1 MFDSKALLEY
11 VIWLPQTRTE
21 GPDMTDFDAAAETI
35 LRARLRDEPVHATW
49 TGLHDHDAELPDVTA
64 DGIEHLKASL
74 ASQIATL
81 EAFAPGDLSSDQ
93 RTDRRLL
100 MSELEVELR
109 ELDELQPYA
118 HDPSLYPSLAAD
130 AVYSILAREFA
141 PLRDRLPF
149 VVARMEKI
157 PAMLE
162 TAKRN
167 LVRSP
172 KVWTEI
178 ALDETEAAM
187 EFFNDSV
194 APLFHELRSSATLGT
209 QARDAMRDTHAALT
223 DYRNFLQ
230 RTHAQ
235 RDGMPFAIGRDF
247 FDYKLK
253 HEHFL
258 PYTAQT
264 LLEFGEEA
272 VRLTQFRLQ
281 EVAEIIE
288 RYAEWPVL
296 LERLRNEAL
305 PEGDD
310 LIEQYRR
317 SLGRA
322 REFVMSA
329 GLVSMPE
336 GETLEVVATPLFQ
349 RPTTPYAA
357 YMAPGPFDARQLG
370 LYYVTPIDTRATAEA
385 QRDQLLGHNRLAM
398 QLTNV
403 HEGYPGHHLQLVV
416 ANRAPSLVRRLHDS
430 TVFAEGWALYCE
442 QLVLDEG
449 MDPDPRMRLFQLKDQ
464 LWRACRVV
472 IDVKL
477 HTGAM
482 TFDEAVDMLVDV
494 AKLEHVN
501 AIGEVR
507 RYTQSATQPMSY
519 LVGKQQIMD
528 LRERERARLG
538 GAFELRSFH
547 DRLLAQGTIPVALIA
562 PTLASEPEG

>member
-1 MFDSKALLEY
+1 MS
-11 VIWLPQTRTE
+11 
-21 GPDMTDFDAAAETI
+21 DFAAAAEAI
-35 LRARLRDEPVHATW
+35 LRARLRDDPVRATW
-49 TGLHDHDAELPDVTA
+49 TGLHDYDTEMPDVTA
-64 DGIEHLKASL
+64 DGIEHLKTAL
-74 ASQIATL
+74 ASNIATL
-81 EAFAPGDLSSDQ
+81 EAFSLGDLSRDE
-93 RTDRRLL
+93 RTDRSLL

-109 ELDELQPYA
+109 ELNELQPYQ

-130 AVYSILAREFA
+130 AVYSVLAREFA
-141 PLRDRLPF
+141 PLRDRLPS

-162 TAKRN
+162 TAKRT
-167 LVRSP
+167 LTRSP
-172 KVWTEI
+172 RVWTDI
-178 ALDETEAAM
+178 AVEETEAAI

-194 APLFHELRSSATLGT
+194 APLFHELRSSAVLGT
-209 QARDAMRDTHAALT
+209 QARDAMRDTLAALT
-223 DYRNFLQ
+223 DYRNFLE

-235 RDGMPFAIGRDF
+235 RDGMQFAIGREL
-247 FDYKLK
+247 FDYKLT

-258 PYTAQT
+258 PYTAQS

-272 VRLTQFRLQ
+272 VRLTEFRLQ
-281 EVAEIIE
+281 EVAHVIE
-288 RYAEWPVL
+288 RQTDWPVL
-296 LERLRNEAL
+296 LERLRSEAL
-305 PEGDD
+305 PDSED
-310 LIEQYRR
+310 LVSLYRN

-322 REFVMSA
+322 RDFVVKA

-336 GETLEVVATPLFQ
+336 GEILEVVATPLFQ

-357 YMAPGPFDARQLG
+357 YMAPGAFDARQLG
-370 LYYVTPIDTRATAEA
+370 LYYVTPIDAHASPQA
-385 QRDQLLGHNRLAM
+385 QREQLLGHNLLAM

-403 HEGYPGHHLQLVV
+403 HEGYPGHHLQLVI

-482 TFDEAVDMLVDV
+482 TFDQAVDMLVNV
-494 AKLEHVN
+494 AKLERVN
-501 AIGEVR
+501 AVGEVR
-507 RYTQSATQPMSY
+507 RYTQSPTQPMSY

-562 PTLASEPEG
+562 PTLANESEG